1 MRYLMPN
8 FPCEFEIPDDRLAE
22 SGIGNFSPRTT
33 AYRSSADVR
42 PITLV
47 KVAPLLRF
55 KSVPKDWR
63 GLEQNRF
70 VDLLKG
76 FVADDFIPPV
86 PVVQLPDS
94 NHLVRLSYRYCI
106 GDGFHRY
113 YASILAGFSH
123 LPATVDTLDEL
134 LGMRT
139 RHWTNV
145 L

>member
-8 FPCEFEIPDDRLAE
+8 FPCGFEIPDDWIAE
-22 SGIGNFSPRTT
+22 SGIGNFSPRAT

-42 PITLV
+42 LIPLME
-47 KVAPLLRF
+47 VAPLLRS

-63 GLEQNRF
+63 GLEQKRF

-94 NHLVRLSYRYCI
+94 NHLS
-106 GDGFHRY
+106 G
-113 YASILAGFSH
+113 
-123 LPATVDTLDEL
+123 LPE
-134 LGMRT
+134 
-139 RHWTNV
+139 
-145 L
+145 